1 MPVLVDSSLW
11 VHQLRKRGDPPKRDR
26 VNALLESGEAAWCPV
41 VRLELWRG
49 VTNDAERKTLRRYE
63 ALLPDYEISA
73 EVWTRS
79 MQLADRARASGVT
92 AKMIRHYESLG
103 LIAQAS
109 RSDGGYRQYGP
120 RDVSVLRFI
129 RQSRSMGFSI
139 KQIEQLLG
147 LWADTRRESREVM
160 ALAREYFGKPLGRAK
175 KAPGVPVDPRPE
187 APRQEKRVLAR
198 AQSHVMY
205 GVMGMGMS

>member
-11 VHQLRKRGDPPKRDR
+11 VHQLRKSGDPAKRDR

-92 AKMIRHYESLG
+92 APLADLLIFGCAKIHG
-103 LIAQAS
+103 LEIAH
-109 RSDGGYRQYGP
+109 D
-120 RDVSVLRFI
+120 DTHFD
-129 RQSRSMGFSI
+129 
-139 KQIEQLLG
+139 ELLK
-147 LWADTRRESREVM
+147 L
-160 ALAREYFGKPLGRAK
+160 
-175 KAPGVPVDPRPE
+175 E
-187 APRQEKRVLAR
+187 A
-198 AQSHVMY
+198 
-205 GVMGMGMS
+205 